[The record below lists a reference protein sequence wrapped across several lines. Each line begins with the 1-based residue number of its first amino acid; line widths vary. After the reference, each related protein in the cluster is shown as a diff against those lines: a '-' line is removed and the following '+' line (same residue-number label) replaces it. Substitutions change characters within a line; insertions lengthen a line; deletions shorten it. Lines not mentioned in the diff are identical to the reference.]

1 MSPWLEGNLAEP
13 EEAIKIRIWE
23 RDDIADIL
31 AALNIKIPD
40 WVIGA
45 AIWYAFTKLVL
56 DSLSPN
62 KPGTEINLAILAAS
76 YDLPII
82 GKADLGEFPPG
93 IKVAAFIDV
102 IIEAIKVSGTLKP
115 PTPLDVAM
123 PFYNL
128 LARFGILPELTIRP
142 GQYG

>member
-1 MSPWLEGNLAEP
+1 MP
-13 EEAIKIRIWE
+13 EEAIKVKLSE
-23 RDDIADIL
+23 RDDIADL
-31 AALNIKIPD
+31 LSALNIKIPD

-56 DSLSPN
+56 DGLSPK
-62 KPGTEINLAILAAS
+62 KPGTEINLAILATS
-76 YDLPII
+76 FDLPVI
-82 GKADLGEFPPG
+82 GKVDLGEFPPG

-102 IIEAIKVSGTLKP
+102 IIGAIEVTEKGP
-115 PTPLDVAM
+115 PTLLDVAT

-128 LARFGILPELTIRP
+128 LARFGIVPELPIQP